1 MPNDIPGINK
11 YEQKLIRN
19 FLSTTAALYY
29 RIRSYNIQQ
38 TEPNTDTDKWTDAVN
53 ALMQQ
58 TESNT
63 EGWQDWEEEDAEE
76 ELEINPEQPYGSSL
90 WSLFMEGWHHGR
102 QGCGLTFCGCSNG
115 EIARD
120 EHGLEVVSVY
130 QQEGATDDV
139 DEPNP
144 QSPA

>member
-1 MPNDIPGINK
+1 MPSDIPGIDQ

-29 RIRSYNIQQ
+29 RFRSFNIRH
-38 TEPNTDTDKWTDAVN
+38 TEADQWMDAVN

-58 TESNT
+58 TEANT

-76 ELEINPEQPYGSSL
+76 EPEINPEQPYGSSL
-90 WSLFMEGWHHGR
+90 WGLLMEGWHHGR

-115 EIARD
+115 KIARD
-120 EHGLEVVSVY
+120 EHGLEVVSIY

-139 DEPNP
+139 DEPSP
-144 QSPA
+144 QSSP